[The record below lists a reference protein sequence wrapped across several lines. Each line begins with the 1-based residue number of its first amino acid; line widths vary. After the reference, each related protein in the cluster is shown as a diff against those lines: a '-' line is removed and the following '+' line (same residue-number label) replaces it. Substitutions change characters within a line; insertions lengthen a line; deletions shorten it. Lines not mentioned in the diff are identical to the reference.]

1 MSLKKRHQNGK
12 MEQGLSFISVVAI
25 CMVGILINSPIWFLS
40 TFIIGCAYLLIRG
53 KKKGWNWKR

>member
-1 MSLKKRHQNGK
+1 

-25 CMVGILINSPIWFLS
+25 CMVGVIINSPIWFLS

-53 KKKGWNWKR
+53 KKKGWSWER